1 MWKKLT
7 GLKLTGKINT
17 MILLTVLVMAG
28 LTIYAH
34 SRFQAFQIELTS
46 QLMKSTST
54 LVALPRANQRVI
66 EMGSLANWALSLEQE
81 EQLRAVEEE
90 LQLQRQRFDENIAQ
104 ARQFYPEYEARLGKI
119 EKDFD
124 QLQGEGLQVV
134 QARLQGNA
142 AQARMVL
149 VSQFE
154 VHSRLLIRELRELSN
169 EILARE
175 QEKTVGENRLI
186 DEEVGAIWKVL
197 VLSALLLMLVTGIF
211 ARAWIIRPIEE
222 LSRAMKRLAGG
233 ATDVHVEVNGRRDEV
248 GEMLGSFQVFR
259 EAFLENQRLR
269 HEEVARQQEVA
280 ESNRLLQERNDHL
293 AAMQQEA
300 EHAREQT
307 EMILGAAGEGLFG
320 MDTEGRMTFVNP
332 AACRMLGYAGEEM
345 VGQSSHKLFHHSRP
359 DGKPYPVE
367 ECPMR
372 AVYKLGVVSR
382 VEDEVLWRRDGSALP
397 VEYNATPILRGTQIL
412 GAVISFND
420 TTARRAAAEKLRS
433 REEQFRKLLDAT
445 PDAMVVADAE
455 GVITMVN
462 RQAETLLGY
471 SREELIGQQVEI
483 LVPERFRAGHPA
495 LRREFTR
502 SPQTRSMGTSRAL
515 WALTKDGRE
524 IPIETSLSPI
534 ETDEGMMV
542 ISALRDITER
552 KQAEEKLQLA
562 SFLSDNALD
571 LTKAGHWHIPLQD
584 EAGCYISSERA
595 ATIFGDPPR
604 EGWRYHLTD
613 EWFANVMAGDQ
624 AAAEATFAN
633 YTAALEG
640 TVPRYDATYAYK
652 RPIDGNIV
660 WIHAIGHVVR
670 DAEGKP
676 TDMYGVTQDI
686 TEQKAA
692 AKALADERERLS
704 AAMSGA
710 RLGLWDWQA
719 NPDVL
724 TTNDLWSEMLGYTR
738 EELDALYGNTAAR
751 WANMVYPDDLDAAI
765 AYFTR
770 FVNGE
775 IDEYRMEMRMKT
787 KSGKPKWI
795 LSAGDA
801 VGRDEAGKVIRMVG
815 IHQDITERKQWEAQ
829 DRLIAGVRDAIW
841 RLDDHS
847 TEHDLTEVMHRSLT
861 EAGVPV
867 LACCINL
874 VDAAVDP
881 PAVTIHGFS
890 VNNGHNVK
898 ALESQHVPLVVDFW
912 RKGEVAYRPDLR
924 LEDNLDERKSFPSG
938 AVLCIVDIPFSRGT
952 LALNSHEA
960 GAFDPWLAT
969 LQELAVALSE
979 GLQRLDDLR
988 ALRARTEQA
997 EASAKA
1003 LADERERLKALF
1015 EALPVGVVMIEPSG
1029 RISEANNL
1037 SSELLGVSN
1046 DEHQMRELQAQAW
1059 RIVRA
1064 DLTTMPVA
1072 EYPASRAL
1080 AGEGEVKNVE
1090 MGVYRPQGDLVWIS
1104 TSAAPIAAEAGGG
1117 VAVAFEDIT
1126 ERKAAEREISES
1138 QQRFDLALRG
1148 TNAGLWDWHAD
1159 TGQVITNDIWAE
1171 MLGYTKLELDE
1182 LYGAGLERWSSLVH
1196 PDDLAYATEELGKHV
1211 RGETEEYRA
1220 EYRMRT
1226 KDEGWTWILDTG
1238 RASERDAE
1246 GNALRMVGTHLDI
1259 TERRNREMRDDILAT
1274 IRETIWR
1281 LDANSSVDDLA
1292 QVIHRELSKLG
1303 LPVNTCGF
1311 NLVGPSTDPAA
1322 VEQHFYE
1329 VGVGNYTHRPD
1340 PAGVETIMAFW
1351 RKGEVAYRRDL
1362 WDVPDSDEARGF
1374 KRDRRDEIRCVVDIP
1389 FARGT
1394 LAFNSREVDAFGPWL
1409 EVLGELPGVLN
1420 EGLQRLDDLRV
1431 LRERTEQAEEA
1442 KEVAEAASQAKAD
1455 FLANMSHEIR
1465 TPMNAIIG
1473 MAHLALRTKLDPKQQ
1488 DYLDKIQRSGQ
1499 HLLGIINDI
1508 LDFSKIEAGKLD
1520 VETED
1525 FELDKVLDNLA
1536 NLIGDKATA
1545 KGLELIF
1552 DVDPELPNNLRGDA
1566 LRLGQVLINYSNNAV
1581 KFTEKGEI
1589 VVRIRKVEENEA
1601 GILTRFEVQDSG
1613 IGLTAEQKARL
1624 FQAFQQ
1630 ADTSTTRKYGG
1641 TGLGLAISKKLADL
1655 MGGEVGVES
1664 EPGQGSTFWFTARLG
1679 RGETRKKVLLPEPDL
1694 RHRRLLVVEDNPQ
1707 ARQIMTEMLESM
1719 TFRVEEVD
1727 TGEKALSAISEAE
1740 HAGDPYHLVF
1750 LDYRLPGIDGIET
1763 ARRIASST
1771 LKNPPHRVMVTA
1783 YGREEV
1789 FREAEGAGIEIVLVK
1804 PVNPS
1809 ILFDAAV
1816 RALGGHLVEEGE
1828 AVIGRGEG
1836 TAEADL
1842 VAIKGARVLLVEDNE
1857 LNQQVAMELL
1867 ADGGLLVDLAENGE
1881 VALRMVGEKAYD
1893 AVLMDMQMPVM
1904 DGVTATREIRK
1915 DARFAKL
1922 PILAMTANAMAGDRD
1937 KCLEAG
1943 MNDHVAKPI
1952 DPEVLFGALLRWIPA
1967 RKADP
1972 KPVAPVEVVAP
1983 APVPAADPLAVIPGL
1998 DTKAALKRMLNKRPM
2013 YERLL
2018 RQFAAEQVGA
2028 VEKVRTELAA
2038 GDRASAERSAHTL
2051 KGMAG
2056 TLGAGELQQRA
2067 AKLEQKLKEEVSAQ
2081 QCEALLRAAE
2091 EELVRLVAAL
2101 KVALPE
2107 EQPAKGVP
2115 APEVA
2120 VDWARAREV
2129 VERLQRLLTA
2139 DDAEAIDLFEQEAE
2153 LLRPALGAGAA
2164 PVEQGLQDWN
2174 LAAALEALRTAR
2186 LAQPSLS

>member
-1 MWKKLT
+1 MWKKIT
-7 GLKLTGKINT
+7 GLKLTGKINA

-28 LTIYAH
+28 LTVYAH
-34 SRFQAFQIELTS
+34 GRFQAFQVELTS

-66 EMGSLANWALSLEQE
+66 EMGSLVNRALTLDHE
-81 EQLRAVEEE
+81 EQLRATEEE
-90 LQLQRQRFDENIAQ
+90 LKLQRQHFEENIAE
-104 ARQFYPEYEARLGKI
+104 ARRFYPEYEARLGRI
-119 EKDFD
+119 EMEFS

-134 QARLQGNA
+134 QAMLQGNA

-149 VSQFE
+149 VAQFE
-154 VHSRLLIRELRELSN
+154 VHSRLLVRTIRELGN
-169 EILARE
+169 EIIARE
-175 QEKTVGENRLI
+175 QEKTAGENRLI
-186 DEEVGAIWKVL
+186 DEEIVGIWKVL
-197 VLSALLLMLVTGIF
+197 ILSALVLMLVAGIF
-211 ARAWIIRPIEE
+211 ARARIVRPIVE

-233 ATDVHVEVNGRRDEV
+233 ATDVHLEVNGRRDEV
-248 GEMLGSFQVFR
+248 GEMLGSFHAFR
-259 EAFLENQRLR
+259 EAFVENQRLR
-269 HEEVARQQEVA
+269 QEEEARRQEAA
-280 ESNRLLQERNDHL
+280 ENNRRLLEQNEQL
-293 AAMQQEA
+293 AQLQQEA
-300 EHAREQT
+300 QRTREQT
-307 EMILGAAGEGLFG
+307 ELILGAAGEGLFG
-320 MDTEGRMTFVNP
+320 MDTEGRITFVNP
-332 AACRMLGYAGEEM
+332 AACRMLGYAGDEM
-345 VGQSSHKLFHHSRP
+345 VGQSSHELFHHSRP
-359 DGKPYPVE
+359 DGKPYPAE

-372 AVYKLGVVSR
+372 AAYKLGVVSR

-397 VEYNATPILRGTQIL
+397 VEYNATPILRGTRIL

-445 PDAMVVADAE
+445 PDAMLVSDGE
-455 GVITMVN
+455 GLITMIN
-462 RQAETLLGY
+462 RQAEVLLGY
-471 SREELIGQQVEI
+471 TREELLGKSVDN
-483 LVPERFRAGHPA
+483 LVPERFRAGHPS
-495 LRREFTR
+495 LREGYVRNPDNR
-502 SPQTRSMGTSRAL
+502 GMGSGRPL

-534 ETDEGMMV
+534 ETDEGLMV

-562 SFLSDNALD
+562 NFLNDNALD

-595 ATIFGDPPR
+595 AAIFGDPPR
-604 EGWRYHLTD
+604 EGWRYHLMD
-613 EWFANVMAGDQ
+613 EWFANVTAGDRE
-624 AAAEATFAN
+624 AAEATLEN
-633 YTAALEG
+633 YSAALAG
-640 TVPRYDATYAYK
+640 TVPRYDAIYAYK
-652 RPIDGNIV
+652 RPIDGRVV

-670 DAEGKP
+670 DAQGNP

-686 TEQKAA
+686 TEQVQA
-692 AKALADERERLS
+692 AKALAEERERLS
-704 AAMSGA
+704 AAMAGA
-710 RLGLWDWQA
+710 NLGLWDWQA
-719 NPDVL
+719 DPDVL
-724 TTNDLWSEMLGYTR
+724 TTNDLWSEMLGYQR

-751 WANMVYPDDLDAAI
+751 WANMVYPDDLDTAVSN
-765 AYFTR
+765 FKR
-770 FVNGE
+770 FVNNE
-775 IDEYRMEMRMKT
+775 IHEYRMELRMKT
-787 KSGKPKWI
+787 KSGKPKWV

-801 VGRDEAGKVIRMVG
+801 VGRDETGKVIRMVG

-829 DRLIAGVRDAIW
+829 DRLIAAVRDAIW
-841 RLDDHS
+841 RLDESS
-847 TEHDLTEVMHRSLT
+847 TEHDLTAVMHRALT
-861 EAGVPV
+861 EAEVPV
-867 LACCINL
+867 WACCINL

-881 PAVTIHGFS
+881 PAVTIHGYS
-890 VNNGHNVK
+890 VNGGHNVK
-898 ALESQHVPLVVDFW
+898 ALEPQHVPLVVDFW
-912 RKGEVAYRPDLR
+912 KKGEVAYRPDLR
-924 LEDNLDERKSFPSG
+924 LEDSLGERKGFPSG

-960 GAFDPWLAT
+960 DAFGPWLAT

-997 EASAKA
+997 ETSAKA
-1003 LADERERLKALF
+1003 LAEERERLQNILDTSPVSIAFSTKGIFRFINPRFAETFGVKVGDRAPDIYVHAHERDTLIALLKT
-1015 EALPVGVVMIEPSG
+1015 EGKVQNHEVRMYDRDQRERDMLVTYLPIDYDGEEGVLG
-1029 RISEANNL
+1029 W
-1037 SSELLGVSN
+1037 LL
-1046 DEHQMRELQAQAW
+1046 
-1059 RIVRA
+1059 
-1064 DLTTMPVA
+1064 
-1072 EYPASRAL
+1072 
-1080 AGEGEVKNVE
+1080 
-1090 MGVYRPQGDLVWIS
+1090 
-1104 TSAAPIAAEAGGG
+1104 
-1117 VAVAFEDIT
+1117 DIT
-1126 ERKAAEREISES
+1126 ERKQAEREISES
-1138 QQRFDLALRG
+1138 QQRFNLALRG

-1159 TGQVITNDIWAE
+1159 TGQVITNEIWAE
-1171 MLGYTKLELDE
+1171 MLGYTKQELDE
-1182 LYGAGLERWSSLVH
+1182 LYGARLERWSSLVH
-1196 PDDLAYATEELGKHV
+1196 PDDLPYAMAELNKHAK
-1211 RGETEEYRA
+1211 GETEDYRA

-1226 KDEGWTWILDTG
+1226 KGGGWTWILDTG

-1259 TERRNREMRDDILAT
+1259 TERRSREMRDGILAT

-1292 QVIHRELSKLG
+1292 QVIHRELSRLG
-1303 LPVNTCGF
+1303 LPVITCGF
-1311 NLVGPSTDPAA
+1311 NLVDPSTDPPA

-1329 VGVGNYTHRPD
+1329 VGAGNYTHRPD
-1340 PAGVETIMAFW
+1340 PAGVETIVAFW
-1351 RKGEVAYRRDL
+1351 QKGEVAYRRDL
-1362 WDVPDSDEARGF
+1362 WDDPDSEEAQGF

-1420 EGLQRLDDLRV
+1420 EGLQRLDDLRA

-1520 VETED
+1520 VETTD
-1525 FELDKVLDNLA
+1525 FELDKVLDNLG

-1552 DVDPELPNNLRGDA
+1552 DLPPDLPNNLRGDP
-1566 LRLGQVLINYSNNAV
+1566 LRLGQVLINYANNAV

-1589 VVRIRKVEENEA
+1589 IVRVRTVEEDER

-1613 IGLTAEQKARL
+1613 IGLTPEQKARL

-1664 EPGQGSTFWFTARLG
+1664 EPGQGSIFWFTARLG
-1679 RGETRKKVLLPEPDL
+1679 RGETRRKVLLPEPDL
-1694 RHRRLLVVEDNPQ
+1694 RNRRLLVVEDNPQ

-1719 TFRVEEVD
+1719 TFRVDEVD

-1740 HAGDPYHLVF
+1740 TIGDPFHMVF
-1750 LDYRLPGIDGIET
+1750 LDWRLPGIDGIET
-1763 ARRIASST
+1763 ARRIAAAP

-1816 RALGGHLVEEGE
+1816 RALGGHLVEEEGGP
-1828 AVIGRGEG
+1828 VQRGAG
-1836 TAEADL
+1836 TTEADL
-1842 VAIKGARVLLVEDNE
+1842 ESIKGARVLLVEDNE

-1867 ADGGLLVDLAENGE
+1867 SEGGLVVELAENGE
-1881 VALRMVGEKAYD
+1881 VALRMVGERSYD

-1904 DGVTATREIRK
+1904 DGVAATQEIRQ
-1915 DARFAKL
+1915 DARFANL

-1937 KCLEAG
+1937 RCLAAG

-1952 DPEVLFGALLRWIPA
+1952 DPEVLFAALLRWIPA
-1967 RKADP
+1967 RKSEP
-1972 KPVAPVEVVAP
+1972 APTPTAKAP
-1983 APVPAADPLAVIPGL
+1983 ATRSAGAADPLAAIPGL
-1998 DTKAALKRMLNKRPM
+1998 DTRAALKRMLNKRPM

-2018 RQFAAEQVGA
+2018 RQFAAEQAGA
-2028 VEKVRTELAA
+2028 VAKVRAELEG

-2067 AKLEQKLKEEVSAQ
+2067 ALLEQALKQERAVAE
-2081 QCEALLRAAE
+2081 CEQRMQSAE
-2091 EELVRLVAAL
+2091 EELLRVVAAL
-2101 KVALPE
+2101 KAALPE
-2107 EQPAKGVP
+2107 EEPTNGVP
-2115 APEVA
+2115 APAVA
-2120 VDWARAREV
+2120 VDWARAKEV
-2129 VERLQRLLTA
+2129 VERLQGLLTA

-2174 LAAALEALRTAR
+2174 LAAALEALRRTRA
-2186 LAQPSLS
+2186 AQPSLS